1 VIIPNKRP
9 VMTISHAKCS
19 HAKFACVLLLGSML
33 AASAAH
39 ALGQQVGREEDITDL
54 KLGQRVMV
62 DDGTCPAGQIKVIS
76 GAKMTPQGV
85 ARTRQCS
92 PRSGAKQR

>member
-1 VIIPNKRP
+1 
-9 VMTISHAKCS
+9 MTIP
-19 HAKFACVLLLGSML
+19 HAKFGGVLLLGLML
-33 AASAAH
+33 ATSAAH

-62 DDGTCPAGQIKVIS
+62 DDGTCPVGQIKVVS

-85 ARTRQCS
+85 ARTRQCTARNG
-92 PRSGAKQR
+92 PKQR